1 MKFVGTAKGRSP
13 RYDAQSDRYRSRNG
27 TVDIEKQYARKEYH
41 YRDLSHSSL
50 DSDSGDDSIASSS
63 SAASYYPM
71 LNTKATGRRTRATIG
86 FYRVPHRIMRWLCL
100 ALFCALLLFI
110 LTLFRFTLSSQSTP
124 ASLEVPKAPS
134 RPPTWESF
142 PFLKRY
148 HGGIRTL
155 VARRENVAEYPN
167 DDPEGMISDKDG
179 SVNGTLEA
187 GDGASGQAKQGLPFL
202 SSVFNPYPNYTSL
215 EYIENYGAKRECF
228 LDEDETVRLPLVHSY
243 PGVPRGFPDAVMGSN
258 EMLEIQDDICFDRF
272 GRLGPYG
279 LGYSVRKGGTGAGL
293 EGHREG
299 SERVW
304 EEFPPVDFRR
314 VSWAA
319 AQKRCLLK
327 NSHRFGDLPQA
338 QPERV
343 FSMALDSPSGKE
355 GVNGTPEIQ
364 ETDPKNATED
374 NRQRLPRTAVVIRTW
389 HDFRYTPDDILY
401 LRSIIAELSLL
412 SGGEYTVHFL
422 IHVRDTNLQIWADDE
437 TYDRV
442 LEDALPEEFHGM
454 GTLWSEQQMSVV
466 YAGMEETW
474 ARGLSVHGVYR
485 STFMPMQYFASRHPE
500 YDYYWNWEMDARY
513 TGHWYHLFDKVVN
526 WARQQPRRGLWER
539 NSRFYVPSVHGSW
552 DDFRQMVRVQTE
564 LGTNSPSNMWS
575 AGATHDL
582 AHGEKPAR
590 RQGDKFI
597 WGPVRPDEQDVFE
610 VDGEGIPP
618 STMEKDKYEWGVNE
632 EADLIVFNPI
642 FDPDGTT
649 WPLKDDVTGY
659 NRENGL
665 PPRRAAIIT
674 ASRLSRKLLL
684 TMHKETTF
692 KRHTMFSEMWPAT
705 TALQHGFKAVYVPH
719 SVYIDRNWPTEY
731 LESVF
736 NAGRNGA
743 SGGARPSVFGD
754 REHNFRGTTWFYS
767 AGFSPNL
774 WRRWLGYKVD
784 NDGGEQE
791 ELAGEGRMCLPPML
805 LHPVKEVEMI
815 IDDGVEA
822 DVAETDGVG
831 FDNTETDEVEAEE

>member
-13 RYDAQSDRYRSRNG
+13 RSDARSNRYGSRND
-27 TVDIEKQYARKEYH
+27 TIDVEKQYARKEYH
-41 YRDLSHSSL
+41 YRNLSHSSL
-50 DSDSGDDSIASSS
+50 DSDSGDDSIASS
-63 SAASYYPM
+63 AASYYPM
-71 LNTKATGRRTRATIG
+71 LNTAATARRTRATIG

-124 ASLEVPKAPS
+124 AGLEVPKAPS
-134 RPPTWESF
+134 RPPTWENF

-155 VARRENVAEYPN
+155 VARGENIAEYPN
-167 DDPEGMISDKDG
+167 DDPEGMSSDKDV
-179 SVNGTLEA
+179 SVNRTLEA
-187 GDGASGQAKQGLPFL
+187 RDGATDQTQQGLPFA
-202 SSVFNPYPNYTSL
+202 SSAFNPYPNYTSP
-215 EYIENYGAKRECF
+215 EYVEKYGFKRECF
-228 LDEDETVRLPLVHSY
+228 LDEDETLRLPLVHSY

-258 EMLEIQDDICFDRF
+258 VMLEIQDDICFDRF

-304 EEFPPVDFRR
+304 EDYPPVDFRR

-319 AQKRCLLK
+319 AQKRCLNI
-327 NSHRFGDLPQA
+327 NSHRFGDLHEA
-338 QPERV
+338 QPERM
-343 FSMALDSPSGKE
+343 FSMAVDSPSQE
-355 GVNGTPEIQ
+355 EDSIETLESPE
-364 ETDPKNATED
+364 TRRKNATED
-374 NRQRLPRTAVVIRTW
+374 NQHRLPRTAFVIRTW
-389 HDFRYTPDDILY
+389 HDFRYTPEDILY

-422 IHVRDTNLQIWADDE
+422 IHVRDTNLQIWANDE

-442 LEDALPEEFHGM
+442 LKDALPEEFQGM

-485 STFMPMQYFASRHPE
+485 STFMPMQYFAYRHPE

-564 LGTNSPSNMWS
+564 IGTNSPNNMWS
-575 AGATHDL
+575 AGANHDF

-597 WGPVRPDEQDVFE
+597 WGPLRPDEQDVLE
-610 VDGEGIPP
+610 VDGEGIPET
-618 STMEKDKYEWGVNE
+618 TMEKDKYEWGVNE
-632 EADLIVFNPI
+632 EADLIVFNPL

-665 PPRRAAIIT
+665 PARRAAIIT

-705 TALQHGFKAVYVPH
+705 TALHHGFKAVYVPH

-805 LHPVKEVEMI
+805 LHPIKEVEMI

-822 DVAETDGVG
+822 DVAETDGAA
-831 FDNTETDEVEAEE
+831 FDEVETNETEAEE

>member
-1 MKFVGTAKGRSP
+1 MKFKAKGQSP
-13 RYDAQSDRYRSRNG
+13 SHDSPSGRHGSRDDSI
-27 TVDIEKQYARKEYH
+27 DIEKQYSRKEYH
-41 YRDLSHSSL
+41 FRSPSNSSY
-50 DSDSGDDSIASSS
+50 DSDSGDDSVASSS

-71 LNTKATGRRTRATIG
+71 LNTAATARRTRTTIG

-100 ALFCALLLFI
+100 ALFAALLLFI
-110 LTLFRFTLSSQSTP
+110 VTLFRFTVSSQSTP
-124 ASLEVPKAPS
+124 APLEIPKTTS

-155 VARRENVAEYPN
+155 VARGENVPEYPN
-167 DDPEGMISDKDG
+167 DDPEGMISDKDA
-179 SVNGTLEA
+179 SVNSTNLETRDHA
-187 GDGASGQAKQGLPFL
+187 DDQTDQADKGLPFG
-202 SSVFNPYPNYTSL
+202 SSAFNPYPNYTSP
-215 EYIENYGAKRECF
+215 EYIERYGVKRECF
-228 LDEDETVRLPLVHSY
+228 LNEDETLQLPLVHYY

-279 LGYSVRKGGTGAGL
+279 LGYSVRKGGIGAGL
-293 EGHREG
+293 EGHTEG

-304 EEFPPVDFRR
+304 NDIPPVDFRR

-319 AQKRCLLK
+319 AQNRCMTT
-327 NSHRFGDLPQA
+327 NSHRFKDLPRLQTN
-338 QPERV
+338 RF
-343 FSMALDSPSGKE
+343 FSMEVGTSGSKDDSTETLEEPTE
-355 GVNGTPEIQ
+355 TPENSQ
-364 ETDPKNATED
+364 
-374 NRQRLPRTAVVIRTW
+374 QRLPRTAVVIRTW
-389 HDFRYTPDDILY
+389 HDFQYTLEDILY

-412 SGGEYTVHFL
+412 SGGEYTIHFL
-422 IHVRDTNLQIWADDE
+422 IHVKDTNLQIWADDD

-442 LEDALPEEFHGM
+442 LKDALPEEFHGM
-454 GTLWSEQQMSVV
+454 GTLWSEQQMALM
-466 YAGMEETW
+466 YPGLEETW

-485 STFMPMQYFASRHPE
+485 STYMPMQYFAYRHPE

-552 DDFRQMVRVQTE
+552 EDFRQMVRVQTE
-564 LGTNSPSNMWS
+564 IGTNSPNNMWS
-575 AGATHDL
+575 AGSSHDL
-582 AHGEKPAR
+582 AHGEKPPQ
-590 RQGDKFI
+590 RQGDKFV
-597 WGPVRPDEQDVFE
+597 WGPLRPDEQDVME
-610 VDGEGIPP
+610 VEGEGIPRT
-618 STMEKDKYEWGVNE
+618 TMEKDKHEWGVNE
-632 EADLIVFNPI
+632 EADLIVFNPL

-659 NRENGL
+659 NREDGL
-665 PPRRAAIIT
+665 PPRRAAIVT
-674 ASRLSRKLLL
+674 ASRLSRKLLH

-705 TALQHGFKAVYVPH
+705 TALHHGFKAVYVPH
-719 SVYIDRNWPTEY
+719 SVYIDRQWPTEY
-731 LESVF
+731 LESIF

-743 SGGARPSVFGD
+743 SGGARPSIFGD

-822 DVAETDGVG
+822 DD
-831 FDNTETDEVEAEE
+831 

>member
-1 MKFVGTAKGRSP
+1 MKFKAPGRP
-13 RYDAQSDRYRSRNG
+13 ETRND
-27 TVDIEKQYARKEYH
+27 TIDVEKQYARKNYH
-41 YRDLSHSSL
+41 YRNLSHSSY
-50 DSDSGDDSIASSS
+50 DTDSGDDSIASSS

-71 LNTKATGRRTRATIG
+71 LNTAVTARSPRPTIG
-86 FYRVPHRIMRWLCL
+86 FYRVPHRIMRWLCF
-100 ALFCALLLFI
+100 ALFSALLLFI
-110 LTLFRFTLSSQSTP
+110 LTLFRFTLTSQTTP
-124 ASLEVPKAPS
+124 ASLEIPKAPS
-134 RPPTWESF
+134 RPPTWEVF

-155 VARRENVAEYPN
+155 VPRKDNVAEYPN
-167 DDPEGMISDKDG
+167 DNPEGMISDTDI
-179 SVNGTLEA
+179 SANTTSIEA
-187 GDGASGQAKQGLPFL
+187 RDQALPF
-202 SSVFNPYPNYTSL
+202 SSSAFNPYPDYTSPD
-215 EYIENYGAKRECF
+215 YIVRYGEKHDCF
-228 LDEDETVRLPLVHSY
+228 LDAEGAMRIPLVHSY

-279 LGYSVRKGGTGAGL
+279 LGYSARKGGIGAGL
-293 EGHREG
+293 EGHRDGAEG
-299 SERVW
+299 IW
-304 EEFPPVDFRR
+304 DDFPPVDFRR

-319 AQKRCLLK
+319 AQNRCMTA
-327 NSHRFGDLPQA
+327 NSHRFEDLPELQTDRFNA
-338 QPERV
+338 MAVDGSNVEDTAETQEPEERT
-343 FSMALDSPSGKE
+343 E
-355 GVNGTPEIQ
+355 RPE
-364 ETDPKNATED
+364 T
-374 NRQRLPRTAVVIRTW
+374 NRTRLPRTAVVIRTW
-389 HDFRYTPDDILY
+389 HDYQYTSEDVLY

-412 SGGEYTVHFL
+412 SGGEYTIHFL
-422 IHVRDTNLQIWADDE
+422 IHVKDTNLQIWADDK

-442 LEDALPEEFHGM
+442 LKDALPEEFRGM
-454 GTLWSEQQMSVV
+454 GTLWSEQQMALV
-466 YAGMEETW
+466 YPGMEETW

-485 STFMPMQYFASRHPE
+485 STFMPMQYFAYRHPE
-500 YDYYWNWEMDARY
+500 YDHYWNWEMDARY

-539 NSRFYVPSVHGSW
+539 NSRFYVPSIHGSW

-564 LGTNSPSNMWS
+564 IGTNSPNNMWS
-575 AGATHDL
+575 AGP
-582 AHGEKPAR
+582 GEKAVQ
-590 RQGDKFI
+590 RQGDKFV
-597 WGPVRPDEQDVFE
+597 WGPLRPDEQDILE
-610 VDGEGIPP
+610 VEEEGIPNT
-618 STMEKDKYEWGVNE
+618 TMEKDRYEWGADE

-642 FDPDGTT
+642 FDPEGTT
-649 WPLKDDVTGY
+649 WGLREDVTGY

-674 ASRLSRKLLL
+674 ASRLSRKLLH
-684 TMHKETTF
+684 TMHKETVF

-719 SVYIDRNWPTEY
+719 SVYIDRQWPTEY

-743 SGGARPSVFGD
+743 SGGARTSVFGD

-805 LHPVKEVEMI
+805 LHPVREVEMI
-815 IDDGVEA
+815 IDDGLDGDQEEA
-822 DVAETDGVG
+822 EMIAE
-831 FDNTETDEVEAEE
+831 NEVEGDEEEAS